1 MNKIKVLGS
10 GSSGNCYSLE
20 INDEILLLDAGFK
33 YKDILKF
40 IDYRVDKVT
49 GCLITHLHN
58 DHSKGVKDLVENG
71 INVYA
76 LTSVF
81 EHKDV
86 LNHRCKVVK
95 ANSRYI
101 VGNFNILAFELEHDV
116 ENVGFLIKHVPTGET
131 ILYITDTYYVKYRF
145 KNVNHILVECNYS
158 KEIIDRTLEDKMF
171 LRNRVVQ
178 SHFELQ
184 NCIDFLKASDLG
196 KLKTLTLVHL
206 SNANSDAELFKS
218 EVEKAIGHP
227 VNIAKK
233 GLEIYL

>member
-20 INDEILLLDAGFK
+20 MNNEILLLDAGFK

-40 IDYRVDKVT
+40 IDYKIDKVV
-49 GCLITHLHN
+49 GCLVSHLHN
-58 DHSKGVKDLVENG
+58 DHSKGIKELVDNG
-71 INVYA
+71 VDVYA
-76 LTSVF
+76 LEGVF
-81 EHKDV
+81 TDKAIQ
-86 LNHRCKVVK
+86 NHRCRAVTP
-95 ANSRYI
+95 STRYQ
-101 VGNFNILAFELEHDV
+101 VGNFVVLAFELEHDV
-116 ENVGFLIKHVPTGET
+116 DNVGYLIKHIPTGET

-145 KNVNHILVECNYS
+145 KNVNHFLVECNYS

-178 SHFELQ
+178 SHFELH
-184 NCIDFLKASDLG
+184 NCIDFLKASDLS
-196 KLKTLTLVHL
+196 KLKTMTLLHL
-206 SNANSDAELFKS
+206 SSANSDADYFKS
-218 EVEKAIGHP
+218 EVEKAIGYP